1 MSESYVCELL
11 ASVLVSDG
19 KPSSKTLSE
28 LIKGTGLSR
37 VTILKYVKRL
47 KDQGLIA
54 EKPLI
59 HGRGRPRLLFQPTQ
73 PFLRMISTAKRGD
86 ETVLIRF
93 ERLKTLCK
101 HMKGGRCK
109 QTLKLCY
116 ANLCPS
122 TIK

>member
-11 ASVLVSDG
+11 ASVLVLEG
-19 KPSSKTLSE
+19 KPSAKTLSE

-37 VTILKYVKRL
+37 VTVLKYVKKL

-59 HGRGRPRLLFQPTQ
+59 QGRGRPKLLFQPTQ
-73 PFLRMISTAKRGD
+73 PFLKMISTVKQGD
-86 ETVLIRF
+86 ETALIRF
-93 ERLKTLCK
+93 EKLKTLCK
-101 HMKGGRCK
+101 HMKGDRCK

-116 ANLCPS
+116 TNLCPS
-122 TIK
+122 TIR

>member
-11 ASVLVSDG
+11 ASVLVLEG

-37 VTILKYVKRL
+37 VTVLKYVKKL
-47 KDQGLIA
+47 KDQGLIT

-59 HGRGRPRLLFQPTQ
+59 HGRGRPKLLFQPAQ
-73 PFLRMISTAKRGD
+73 PFLKMISTEKRGD

-93 ERLKTLCK
+93 EKLKSLCK
-101 HMKGGRCK
+101 HMKGDRCK

-122 TIK
+122 TIR

>member
-11 ASVLVSDG
+11 APVLVSDG
-19 KPSSKTLSE
+19 KPSAKTLSE

-37 VTILKYVKRL
+37 VTVLKYVKRL
-47 KDQGLIA
+47 KDQGLIT

-59 HGRGRPRLLFQPTQ
+59 QGRGRPKLLFQPTQ
-73 PFLRMISTAKRGD
+73 PFLRIISTVKRGD
-86 ETVLIRF
+86 ETVLIKF
-93 ERLKTLCK
+93 EKLKTLCK
-101 HMKGGRCK
+101 HMKEDRCK